1 MKIAISITSALL
13 SIYAGITSYLVA
25 HVGAL
30 YQIPQLEGDGG
41 GGLVVAALCFAAASL
56 IFFRVWFAF
65 ATYCFGAVAALF
77 VGLSFQ
83 DGMVDIWSGVISLF
97 AIASAILMWREHRRP
112 SLQASPGDGEKP
124 LVEGKRILGVIR
136 LSKVSR

>member
-1 MKIAISITSALL
+1 MKIAISIASLLL

-25 HVGAL
+25 HMGAL

-41 GGLVVAALCFAAASL
+41 GGIVVAILCFAAGTL
-56 IFFRVWFAF
+56 IFFRVWPAF
-65 ATYCFGAVAALF
+65 ATYCIAAVAALF

-83 DGMVDIWSGVISLF
+83 DGMVDIWSAVISLF
-97 AIASAILMWREHRRP
+97 AVSTGVVMWREHWHSGRT
-112 SLQASPGDGEKP
+112 SSGSGGKKSH
-124 LVEGKRILGVIR
+124 EGKRILRVIR